1 MLYNDLKEN
10 IFILHENLE
19 WIEPFAKAFVRA
31 GVSFSEILLTAG
43 GIDLSKE
50 PPKGVFWSRLSAS
63 SHTRDHAHS
72 KEYGRAVL
80 AWLEEH
86 GRVVINGS
94 SVLELEVS
102 KVKQYLTL
110 AKHFRGLDF
119 RVPKTLATFSKAD
132 LLAAAKEFKAPFI
145 TKHNQGGKGLGVKL
159 FENYDELKTYANST
173 EWQESADGITLL
185 QEYIPSRKPFIT
197 RLEFVGGEF
206 VYAVRVDTSAG
217 SFELCPADACEIQKP
232 VLAGAACEVGSGS
245 KFSIRDDITK
255 DTPLVKRLSSF
266 LLKHNIKIAGIEF
279 IESQNNEIVVY
290 DINTN
295 TNYNSAVEK
304 KLRASGKQCAS
315 DKVVEFLSTL
325 RG

>member
-1 MLYNDLKEN
+1 MLYNNLKEN
-10 IFILHENLE
+10 IFILHENAE
-19 WIEPFAKAFVRA
+19 WIEPFAKAFARA
-31 GVSFSEILLTAG
+31 GVSFSEIVLTSGA
-43 GIDLSKE
+43 IDLSVE

-63 SHTRDHAHS
+63 SHTRDHAYS

-185 QEYIPSRKPFIT
+185 QEYIASKEAFIT

-206 VYAVRVDTSAG
+206 VYAVRVDTSDG
-217 SFELCPADACEIQKP
+217 GFELCPADACEVKP
-232 VLAGAACEVGSGS
+232 VIAGAACEVGSGS

-295 TNYNSAVEK
+295 TNYNSAVEE
-304 KLRASGKQCAS
+304 KLRANGKQGAS
-315 DKVVEFLSTL
+315 DKVVEYLNSL
-325 RG
+325 KG